1 MLLLTGSA
9 AEGIASELRT
19 VVRLIVWAASVI
31 D

>member
-19 VVRLIVWAASVI
+19 VVRLIWAASVI
-31 D
+31 N